1 MRRSPLQMSLTR
13 EETLE
18 LGRLI
23 DRPTVRAGVARRAH
37 IVLRFATGQT
47 IADISR
53 EMQLQRMTVRK
64 WLVRFSDHRVAGL
77 MDRKSPGRPPRFS
90 PLRGAPCGEAGLRT
104 ANVQG
109 AGPLD
114 LGLR

>member
-1 MRRSPLQMSLTR
+1 MRRSPLQLSLTR
-13 EETLE
+13 EEILE

-23 DRPTVRAGVARRAH
+23 DRPTVRSGIARRAH

-53 EMQLQRMTVRK
+53 EMQIQRMTVRK
-64 WLVRFSDHRVAGL
+64 WLVRFRDHRIAGL
-77 MDRKSPGRPPRFS
+77 TDRKSPGRPPRFS
-90 PLRGAPCGEAGLRT
+90 PQRGTPCSEAGLRT
-104 ANVQG
+104 AGVQG
-109 AGPLD
+109 TGSLD